1 MRRQYDNVC
10 RALKQH
16 IIRWEGTGMRGS
28 RAKIGTSLGAVQ
40 KCLVPG
46 YKLGYETVP
55 VQAAATQHL
64 SQMQ

>member
-1 MRRQYDNVC
+1 
-10 RALKQH
+10 
-16 IIRWEGTGMRGS
+16 MRGS